1 MDQSI
6 HPAQPAVY
14 PEEAK
19 RYARER
25 TLTQWEI
32 AENERRKQ
40 DSERAE

>member
-1 MDQSI
+1 MEQPI
-6 HPAQPAVY
+6 HPAQPAAY

-32 AENERRKQ
+32 AENEKRKQ

>member
-1 MDQSI
+1 MEPST

-32 AENERRKQ
+32 TENEKRKQ
-40 DSERAE
+40 DSEHAE

>member
-1 MDQSI
+1 MEPSI

-19 RYARER
+19 RDARQR